1 MASDSQQNE
10 LRSWLAKNFVEAYL
24 PSLQSLGVKVASDL
38 ALITAEDLRSLKM
51 PPIDV
56 RRVLSSA
63 FVDFPPA
70 ALPEG
75 ALQKTPSFPAKRA
88 KRPRPAPPEDP
99 DIDVAAA
106 PANASASAT
115 ASADSPKRKRAG
127 KAGGIAKGKGQA
139 TTGGLVPSAKD
150 KRRTASR
157 ARGTA
162 HVLSDKSAKAVDG
175 CGAGCVVFL
184 QGLETELKAARRT
197 EAEIAAMERA
207 REREKAS
214 AKTDEKGPEE
224 GEDDV
229 GVSKMPKGQLVYN
242 YTRLKDVVVRTCFDE
257 GGNWRVHG
265 GCAQKFLGVSCAW
278 MGTAHS
284 AAILMRREP
293 TEMMRVGKI
302 REMLEKDKKKAVE
315 NIVLPKGCEVGAEEY
330 FRGLKDEDDVSV
342 RKETELV
349 HGLAGRKSNA
359 SKGTQREAF
368 REMVVA
374 NRVPSGK
381 DGGEAV
387 YFLDSKWKSL
397 TSAEN
402 TSDAGVCT
410 SFYLAFL
417 TYLGSKG
424 LKLVSARSIT
434 RWMVSDFGAV
444 KHENGQAEPNLE
456 HTILFPHDE

>member
-1 MASDSQQNE
+1 MASDSQKNE

-24 PSLQSLGVKVASDL
+24 PSLQSLGVKVTSDL
-38 ALITAEDLRSLKM
+38 ALITAEDLHSLKM

-56 RRVLSSA
+56 RRFLSSA

-75 ALQKTPSFPAKRA
+75 ALQKTPPVPAKRG

-99 DIDVAAA
+99 DFDVTAAT
-106 PANASASAT
+106 ANASASAT
-115 ASADSPKRKRAG
+115 ASANLRKKKRAG
-127 KAGGIAKGKGQA
+127 KSKGNSPT
-139 TTGGLVPSAKD
+139 TTGGSVPSAKD

-175 CGAGCVVFL
+175 CGAGCVTFL
-184 QGLETELKAARRT
+184 QGLESELKAARRT
-197 EAEIAAMERA
+197 EAEIATMERA

-214 AKTDEKGPEE
+214 AKADRRGSDE
-224 GEDDV
+224 GEEDV

-284 AAILMRREP
+284 AAIVMRREP
-293 TEMMRVGKI
+293 TAVMKVGKI
-302 REMLEKDKKKAVE
+302 REMLEKEKKRVVE
-315 NIVLPKGCEVGAEEY
+315 NIVLPEGCEVGAEKY
-330 FRGLKDEDDVSV
+330 FRGLKNEDDVSV

-397 TSAEN
+397 TSTESN
-402 TSDAGVCT
+402 SDAGVCS

-417 TYLGSKG
+417 SFLETKG
-424 LKLVSARSIT
+424 LKPVSARSIT

-444 KHENGQAEPNLE
+444 KHENGQTEPSLE